1 MPVDLPTMLTS
12 LCTGRLDL
20 DSLGA
25 FPEQDSADR
34 AVGDEWVA
42 RAEAFVRRQVDPDD
56 VDDRRELPA
65 GLIDALRRDGFLT
78 AAFRTERGA
87 GLSPYNVLRLVTAMA
102 AWSVPVAQVV
112 AVHAGVGAGALDP
125 VLPDGPLRELVRDRI
140 GNGALSGFADT
151 DPAGQNNRLPRMTAT
166 HTGDGSALLLH
177 GEKLYTANGPV
188 ADFLAVSAV
197 LDGQICV
204 CFVDT
209 SSPGFSVESTIE
221 FIGSRGLPSGALR
234 FDGVR
239 VPADRV
245 LSGVEGQLRLPPAM
259 NSVAFLGRIYLA
271 GGPAIAIVSNC
282 LAWSRDFVN
291 RRRIDDRP
299 LGDYP
304 RIQRMVAATTADAYA
319 VDSMAR
325 WCLVGSGLTDRWL
338 ERFVAK
344 NVLTRTAWH
353 AADRTVSL
361 LGAEGVE
368 TAASKRR
375 RGAVPLPVERALRD
389 SRVLRTAGNVDF
401 RLDSQVSQLI
411 LAGTDGERPTG
422 DRVDL
427 GRSATGLSLR
437 NRTHLGAVAEQ
448 IRWFA
453 KVCAEA
459 RDTDAVARGADE
471 QFLITVGRI
480 AAELVTASVVLS
492 RTRQLDTGEAQDL
505 ADVHCTAARHR
516 LAGLW
521 RELEPDD
528 GPDYRAVSR
537 GWLTGSAFEF
547 LGGRHE
553 R

>member
-1 MPVDLPTMLTS
+1 MPVDVPTLLTS
-12 LCTGRLDL
+12 LRTGRLDME
-20 DSLGA
+20 SLGA
-25 FPEQDSADR
+25 FPEQDPADR

-42 RAEAFVRRQVDPDD
+42 QAETFMRRQVDPDD
-56 VDDRRELPA
+56 IDSTRELPA
-65 GLIDALRRDGFLT
+65 GLIDALRREGFLT
-78 AAFRTERGA
+78 AAFRTEKKA
-87 GLSPYNVLRLVTAMA
+87 ALSPYNVLRLVTAMA
-102 AWSVPVAQVV
+102 TWSVPVAQVV

-140 GNGALSGFADT
+140 GNGVLSGFADT

-166 HTGDGSALLLH
+166 RTGDGSAVLLH

-188 ADFLAVSAV
+188 AGLLAVSAV
-197 LDGQICV
+197 LDGQVCV

-209 SSPGFSVESTIE
+209 ASPGFSVESTIE
-221 FIGSRGLPSGALR
+221 FIGSKGLPSGALR

-239 VPADRV
+239 VPANRV
-245 LSGVEGQLRLPPAM
+245 LSGVDGQLRLPPAL

-271 GGPAIAIVSNC
+271 GGPAIAIVRNC

-291 RRRIDDRP
+291 RRRVDDRP
-299 LGDYP
+299 LGDYS
-304 RIQRMVAATTADAYA
+304 RIQRMVAATMADAYA
-319 VDSMAR
+319 VDSVAR
-325 WCLVGSGLTDRWL
+325 WCLVGSGLADRWL

-375 RGAVPLPVERALRD
+375 RGAVALPVERALRD

-401 RLDSQVSQLI
+401 RLDSQVAQLI
-411 LAGTDGERPTG
+411 LAGTHGEGPAV

-437 NRTHLGAVAEQ
+437 NQVHLGAVAEQ
-448 IRWFA
+448 VRWFA
-453 KVCAEA
+453 KLCAQT
-459 RDTDAVARGADE
+459 RDTDAVTSGADE
-471 QFLITVGRI
+471 HLLVTVGRI

-492 RTRQLDTGEAQDL
+492 RTAQLDTAEAQDL

-516 LAGLW
+516 LTGLW
-521 RELEPDD
+521 RKLEPDD
-528 GPDYRAVSR
+528 EPDYRTISR
-537 GWLTGSAFEF
+537 GWLAGSAFEF
-547 LGGRHE
+547 LGGRHG